1 MAKKFL
7 TSIDLNG
14 NQLIKPILENVSPNP
29 TSDLAK
35 GRLAFNTT
43 SNVPIV
49 YDGASWK
56 NLQYEIPTGTYLTQ
70 NQTITLSGIITGSG
84 RTAITTAIAD
94 GKLSIAKTSG
104 LQTALDAKMSTT
116 SYPSLTAIQT
126 IGATATP
133 IGFLKKTGANTWSID
148 TNTYLK
154 SNANAVSATKLATA
168 RDFSITGGA
177 TAAAISFNGT
187 DNVALDVTALDAS
200 KLGGTIPSAV
210 LGKSSIKIGSTVI
223 KLNGSTS
230 SLAGLSSVAI
240 GSAVLKYDATN
251 NALYVEKTDGTKVNF
266 YATGELG
273 AHGVGGGFPSP
284 GTGTGVNTF
293 KDLNDVDLANP
304 LTNQILVY
312 NGTHWVN
319 TSQSALAPDLDGYVT
334 AGILEQRLTEEVSK
348 LLNNPSEALDSLM
361 ELAEALGND
370 PNFATTIATE
380 LGKKE
385 PTIKAGTTTQ
395 YWKGNKTWAT
405 LNTTAVPE
413 GDNLYYTNARVKSYG
428 DTLYLGKTA
437 TASKATALAT
447 ARTFSIGGS
456 TGLTATGIKFSG
468 TGNVALSLSGSLKVA
483 NGGTGLTDA
492 KDGFTRKVTGTLTT
506 SSTSYEITHGL
517 GTDVVVQVIEVASK
531 EVVECDIIM
540 TSTTKATIKFNKP
553 PAANAYR
560 YIIVG

>member
-7 TSIDLNG
+7 TSIDLSG
-14 NQLIKPILENVSPNP
+14 NQLINPILENVSPNP
-29 TSDLAK
+29 ITELAK

-43 SNVPIV
+43 GNVPIV
-49 YDGASWK
+49 YDGSSWK
-56 NLQYEIPTGTYLTQ
+56 NLQYEIPSGTYLTQ
-70 NQTITLSGIITGSG
+70 NEEITLDGIITGTG
-84 RTAITTAIAD
+84 RTKITTEIVD
-94 GKLSIAKTSG
+94 GTLTIAKTKD
-104 LQTALDAKMSTT
+104 LQDTLNAKMATA

-154 SNANAVSATKLATA
+154 STANAVSATKLVTA

-177 TAAAISFNGT
+177 TAEAISFNGT
-187 DNVALDVTALDAS
+187 KDVALEVTELDAS
-200 KLGGTIPSAV
+200 KLKGTIPSAV
-210 LGKSSIKIGSTVI
+210 LGNSSIKIGSTVI

-240 GSAVLKYDATN
+240 GSAVLKYDSTN

-273 AHGVGGGFPSP
+273 AHGIGGGFPSS
-284 GTGTGVNTF
+284 GTGTGVNVF
-293 KDLNDVDLANP
+293 RDLNDVDLTNP
-304 LTNQILVY
+304 LANQILVY

-319 TSQSALAPDLDGYVT
+319 TSQSALVPDLDGYVT
-334 AGILEQRLTEEVSK
+334 GAFLEDRLNEEVSK

-385 PTIKAGTTTQ
+385 PTIKAGTAAQ

-413 GDNLYYTNARVKSYG
+413 GNNLYYTDARVKSYG
-428 DTLYLGKTA
+428 DTLYLGKSA

-456 TGLTATGIKFSG
+456 TGLTADGIKFSG
-468 TGNVALSLSGSLKVA
+468 TGNVALALTGTLKVA

-492 KDGFTRKVTGTLTT
+492 KQGFTRKVFGNITT
-506 SSTSYEITHGL
+506 TTTTQTITHGL
-517 GTDVVVQVIEVASK
+517 GSDVIAQVIDRTTN
-531 EVVECDIIM
+531 EVVECDITT
-540 TSTTKATIKFNKP
+540 TSTTVTFGFNVAP
-553 PAANAYR
+553 GNTSYR